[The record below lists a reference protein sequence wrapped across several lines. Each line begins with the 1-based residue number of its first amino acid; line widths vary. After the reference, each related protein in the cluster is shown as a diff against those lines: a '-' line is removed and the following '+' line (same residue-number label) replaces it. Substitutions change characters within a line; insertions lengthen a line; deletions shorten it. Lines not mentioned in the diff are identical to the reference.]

1 MAFLLDPL
9 MQTLG
14 SEADNLSF
22 LLQMTETILGGHYR
36 DATDASESAAR
47 RLHQVVRAC
56 GHVFFHLLVMHAQVH
71 AAVHTRRENE
81 RGLNPP
87 SIPPSIPH
95 SDASLPRPAA
105 GPDQD
110 AGEPAGGVHARQRP
124 HLLAYLA

>member
-47 RLHQVVRAC
+47 RLHQVVRVYVWAC
-56 GHVFFHLLVMHAQVH
+56 IILLSCHA
-71 AAVHTRRENE
+71 
-81 RGLNPP
+81 L
-87 SIPPSIPH
+87 
-95 SDASLPRPAA
+95 
-105 GPDQD
+105 
-110 AGEPAGGVHARQRP
+110 
-124 HLLAYLA
+124 